1 VPFPQVRLKTY
12 GYLRMVLHP
21 TGYDAQFIDRVGVAE
36 DAFSGTCH

>member
-1 VPFPQVRLKTY
+1 
-12 GYLRMVLHP
+12 MVLHP